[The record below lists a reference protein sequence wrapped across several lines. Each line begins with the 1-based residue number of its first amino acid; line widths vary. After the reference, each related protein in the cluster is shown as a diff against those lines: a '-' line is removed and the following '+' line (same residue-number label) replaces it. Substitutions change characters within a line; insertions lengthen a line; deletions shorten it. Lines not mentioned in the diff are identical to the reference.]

1 MIPAMRAAASDV
13 PLGDGAVRDRGGRCR
28 SHERGR
34 GRGSH
39 GDVPFGDVHHARVA
53 ALADVTEVRHVS
65 SAACPVTVSRVPGWT
80 ALILTGGR
88 STRMG
93 RDKAGTTVGGV
104 TMLDQLLL
112 TLPSTVPVVVA
123 GPKPEHPVRPVVAR
137 QEEPPGG
144 GPVAG
149 VAAALAAV
157 TTDVVGVLAVDV
169 PGGAGLLVELVAEL
183 AAGSADA
190 LLPQGGDGTPQPLCA
205 AYRTAALRQALRRL
219 GDPHGRSVRDLTE
232 LLAVAVRPLDPSDT
246 RVVDADTP
254 EELAAL
260 RSAVPGPGILAA
272 SGREMG
278 TPMKDWVEALRRELA
293 VDADVDVD
301 LVLDVAKDAA
311 HGVQRPAAPVTTYL
325 VGYAVA
331 RGMAPTD
338 AAAAVHRLADEW
350 ADHA

>member
-1 MIPAMRAAASDV
+1 MPS
-13 PLGDGAVRDRGGRCR
+13 
-28 SHERGR
+28 
-34 GRGSH
+34 
-39 GDVPFGDVHHARVA
+39 
-53 ALADVTEVRHVS
+53 
-65 SAACPVTVSRVPGWT
+65 WT

-104 TMLDQLLL
+104 TMLDRLLL

-123 GPKPEHPVRPVVAR
+123 GPEPLRPVRPVVAR
-137 QEEPPGG
+137 QEDPPGG

-149 VAAALAAV
+149 IAAGLTAV

-169 PGGAGLLVELVAEL
+169 PGGAGLVAEL
-183 AAGSADA
+183 AEELAAGAADA
-190 LLPQGGDGTPQPLCA
+190 LLPQVGDETPQPLCA
-205 AYRTAALRQALRRL
+205 AYRTEALRQALHRL
-219 GDPHGRSVRDLTE
+219 GDPHGRSVRDLTA
-232 LLAVAVRPLDPSDT
+232 LLAETIRPLNPTDT

-254 EELAAL
+254 AELAAL
-260 RSAVPGPGILAA
+260 RAALAEPGILAA
-272 SGREMG
+272 SAREMG
-278 TPMKDWVEALRRELA
+278 TPMKDWVDALRRELA

-331 RGMAPTD
+331 RGMAPAD

-350 ADHA
+350 ADRA